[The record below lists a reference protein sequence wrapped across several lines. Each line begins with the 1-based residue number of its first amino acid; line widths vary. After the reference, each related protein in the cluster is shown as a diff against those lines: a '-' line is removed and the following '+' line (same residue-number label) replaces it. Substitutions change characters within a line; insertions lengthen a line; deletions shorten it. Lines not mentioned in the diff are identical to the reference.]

1 MAEPGSAHVERKT
14 RENSVK
20 TAENPDRGWIA
31 GSVRPAVR
39 RIMEI
44 SAQTAERNA
53 RRNGYAAT
61 VEPGIKAVSAPN
73 AGKRETNDQNR

>member
-1 MAEPGSAHVERKT
+1 MERKT

-20 TAENPDRGWIA
+20 TAGNQDQERIV
-31 GSVRPAVR
+31 GSVLPAVR
-39 RIMEI
+39 KIMEI

-61 VEPGIKAVSAPN
+61 AEPGIKAVSAPN